1 MAPKKDG
8 FPVRKLDR
16 SFAATPRYW
25 FNGNPFATRLANGL
39 HMLFPAGE
47 RFFIRAVKRFEAR
60 IDDPKLRAEVR
71 SFYGQEGRHG
81 AAHERYFEELR
92 DQGYDIDGFLAWFDE
107 KLLQKFANTALSADM
122 QLSITVALEHYTA
135 TLAEMALTDPIFSAI
150 DPSMRELF
158 YWHAVEEI
166 EHKAVCFDV
175 LKAVNPSYAIRIAGM
190 VVASVGLFAVWTEAT
205 RRLAAQDRAAGLAS
219 TSRAPQEKK
228 SRPAPVGVKRPLD
241 IVLPLAGRFARGF
254 VEYLKPSFHPSQR
267 DALDRGPAETY
278 LKQAYP
284 TAPLATA
291 PSPA

>member
-1 MAPKKDG
+1 
-8 FPVRKLDR
+8 
-16 SFAATPRYW
+16 
-25 FNGNPFATRLANGL
+25 
-39 HMLFPAGE
+39 MLFPAGE

-158 YWHAVEEI
+158 YWHALI
-166 EHKAVCFDV
+166 PFSQYMAWKNSGCDV
-175 LKAVNPSYAIRIAGM
+175 
-190 VVASVGLFAVWTEAT
+190 
-205 RRLAAQDRAAGLAS
+205 
-219 TSRAPQEKK
+219 
-228 SRPAPVGVKRPLD
+228 PAPN
-241 IVLPLAGRFARGF
+241 
-254 VEYLKPSFHPSQR
+254 
-267 DALDRGPAETY
+267 
-278 LKQAYP
+278 P
-284 TAPLATA
+284 TPQCNDLFNTIK
-291 PSPA
+291 